1 MIEKLI
7 YKFFNVY
14 NKIFKENFNK
24 KLDFQWSKKPRRY
37 EIINKIIKK
46 KKYNTYLEIGCF
58 KNDTFNSIII
68 KDKIGVDPVSGGT
81 IRKTSDE
88 FFKDNKNYFDIC
100 FIDGLHKY
108 NQVRKDIFNCLN
120 FLNNDGVILVHDCL
134 PERIRDQMIP
144 RSHEHWNG
152 DVWKAIVEIRTLV
165 DFDTYTCLAD
175 EGIGI
180 IFKRPNSNLLEIDVK
195 NFKDLKFQYFYNNHK
210 EIMNIINEKDIL
222 KIF

>member
-46 KKYNTYLEIGCF
+46 KKYNTYLEIWCF

-68 KDKIGVDPVSGGT
+68 KDKIGVDPVYGGT

-134 PERIRDQMIP
+134 PERIRDQMIT
-144 RSHEHWNG
+144 
-152 DVWKAIVEIRTLV
+152 K
-165 DFDTYTCLAD
+165 
-175 EGIGI
+175 
-180 IFKRPNSNLLEIDVK
+180 
-195 NFKDLKFQYFYNNHK
+195 
-210 EIMNIINEKDIL
+210 
-222 KIF
+222 

>member
-68 KDKIGVDPVSGGT
+68 KDEIGVDPVSGGT

-108 NQVRKDIFNCLN
+108 DQVRKDIFNCLN

-180 IFKRPNSNLLEIDVK
+180 IFKRPNSNLLKIDIK

-210 EIMNIINEKDIL
+210 ELMNIINDKDIL
-222 KIF
+222 NIF